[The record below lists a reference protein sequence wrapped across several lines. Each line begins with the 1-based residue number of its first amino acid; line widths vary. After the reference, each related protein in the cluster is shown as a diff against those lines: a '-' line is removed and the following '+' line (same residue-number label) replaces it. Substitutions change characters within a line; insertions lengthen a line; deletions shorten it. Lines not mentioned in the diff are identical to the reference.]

1 MPTLLDRKDRMS
13 MACGLEVRV
22 PFADHKLLEY
32 VWNIP
37 WKIKN
42 YGNQSKGIL
51 RRALRDVLPEDV
63 LQRPKSPYP
72 KTHHPQYMRIVR
84 DRVLNILGDNQSPL
98 ADIVNTAQIKARL
111 TAGQEV
117 FPKPWFG
124 QLMGDAQYLAWLI
137 QLDHWMREYRV
148 IIA

>member
-1 MPTLLDRKDRMS
+1 M
-13 MACGLEVRV
+13 
-22 PFADHKLLEY
+22 
-32 VWNIP
+32 IQ
-37 WKIKN
+37 WKVQFCWVFLCFWQN
-42 YGNQSKGIL
+42 YGNQYKGIL

-84 DRVLNILGDNQSPL
+84 DRALNILGDNQAPL

-124 QLMGDAQYLAWLI
+124 HLMGDAQYLAWLI
-137 QLDHWMREYRV
+137 QLDHWMRKYRV